1 MSREL
6 TGAEV
11 LEIAEKMEQNA
22 ARFYRRAAGM
32 YKDPKISR
40 LFSDLAQWE
49 KRHVEVFT
57 EMKKRLSQQ
66 AWGLGQYGIE
76 RPDSLRPQTPPAV
89 FPERADPAREL
100 TGRETKADLLRLAIE
115 KEKES
120 IAYYTGLKDLV
131 PDNEDFLA
139 VKDVLGEEE
148 RHVRILTQSLEQI
161 A

>member
-22 ARFYRRAAGM
+22 ARFYRQAAGL

-49 KRHVEVFT
+49 KRHVEVFA

-76 RPDSLRPQTPPAV
+76 RPNASRTPTPV
-89 FPERADPAREL
+89 FPDRTDPSQKL
-100 TGRETKADLLRLAIE
+100 TGRETKADLLRAAIE
-115 KEKES
+115 KEKEA
-120 IAYYTGLKDLV
+120 IAYYASLKDSI
-131 PDNEDFLA
+131 PGAEDVQAL
-139 VKDVLGEEE
+139 KDILGEEE
-148 RHVRILTQSLEQI
+148 RHVRILTQSLEGI

>member
-1 MSREL
+1 MNREL

-76 RPDSLRPQTPPAV
+76 RPSAARPQTTTAAL
-89 FPERADPAREL
+89 ADPGQEL
-100 TGRETKADLLRLAIE
+100 TGQETKADVLRMAID

-120 IAYYTGLKDLV
+120 IAYYTSLRELVPSNDDIRALKDI
-131 PDNEDFLA
+131 
-139 VKDVLGEEE
+139 LGEEE